1 MTPKQKAEE
10 LVWMYSRELRIWD
23 LKNIFISKKCA
34 LIAIDEMLK
43 MDVQLLSYNK
53 YLQEVK
59 QEIEKL

>member
-34 LIAIDEMLK
+34 LIVIDEMLK